1 MAAEVRAEAARA
13 RARMVSGFCM
23 AVISACA
30 VVAAF
35 DYAAKGG
42 VSPMELLQASKV
54 GAGQLKFQALQGN
67 ETAPADEAP
76 PSEAEGATEV
86 ASDASA
92 GGDGKSMLF
101 VQDGSLAG
109 LIAAD
114 IIIYLCGA
122 VSIPWRA
129 GIFWLGRRGRCS
141 GDGVWV
147 NIPYQSLD
155 LQSTGNEK
163 AFWCRR
169 GLEHTCACLVY
180 IDKGGVGTMCCSCV
194 SHTGCGMG
202 CAGAAKGC

>member
-1 MAAEVRAEAARA
+1 MAAEPRAEAARA

-122 VSIPWRA
+122 VSFPLCF
-129 GIFWLGRRGRCS
+129 GIFRLGRGVRRS
-141 GDGVWV
+141 GDGMLAK
-147 NIPYQSLD
+147 ISYHPMDS
-155 LQSTGNEK
+155 QSTGSEK
-163 AFWCRR
+163 AFECRR
-169 GLEHTCACLVY
+169 GLECTCACLV
-180 IDKGGVGTMCCSCV
+180 SWQ
-194 SHTGCGMG
+194 
-202 CAGAAKGC
+202 